1 MDAHRKRKLVDERR
15 QRVTSS
21 EDVRRSYDAIAEE
34 YARRMFHELVGKPL
48 DRQLLDRF
56 ADAVRGSGRVA
67 DVGCGPGHVAR
78 YLRERG
84 VDVVGLDLSPQMVRI
99 AKRLNPSI
107 EFVVADML
115 ALAVCEA
122 SWAGAVSFYSLI
134 HLTGSQLQE
143 ALRQLRWALRPRA
156 PLLIGVHRGDETR
169 HIEEWWGHRVA
180 LDGVF
185 FETYA
190 FVAEVEAAGFR
201 VEEAIERP
209 PYKGLEVETER
220 MYVYAHAHAARP
232 PNRDSARDLATKR
245 PGPNHRAFRQV
256 EDPGICSRI
265 AFSGRLGIDARMTFV
280 AVDAAAHVAVSKKAA
295 SEVQR

>member
-1 MDAHRKRKLVDERR
+1 MDAHRKWKLVDERR

-107 EFVVADML
+107 EFVVTDML

-169 HIEEWWGHRVA
+169 HIEE
-180 LDGVF
+180 L
-185 FETYA
+185 
-190 FVAEVEAAGFR
+190 VEAAGFR

-280 AVDAAAHVAVSKKAA
+280 AVDAAAHVAVSRKAG
-295 SEVQR
+295 SEVQDDC